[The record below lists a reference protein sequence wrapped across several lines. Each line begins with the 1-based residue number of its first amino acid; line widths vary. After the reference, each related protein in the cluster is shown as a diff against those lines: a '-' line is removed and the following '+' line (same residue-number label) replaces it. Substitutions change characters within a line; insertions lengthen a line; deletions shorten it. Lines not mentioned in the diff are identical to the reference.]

1 MTRGTE
7 DLIRGW
13 QSGLAATNVSALTPC
28 LSENLTLQ
36 TQETFSRQTRVLN
49 SLDATL
55 SRQRKSINSIQVCKH
70 VQTIVNLREHTQ
82 TDLCGLSAAQYRLKF
97 QLETLENYQSDLEV
111 ALAKIEEDTHE
122 LVRFVPMNVYYMM
135 VKKSCRHGPGAVQ
148 LDRNDRLFCFAES
161 MSAQLKDVCE
171 KIQDVSSM
179 FDEKTVRELSHR

>member
-1 MTRGTE
+1 M
-7 DLIRGW
+7 
-13 QSGLAATNVSALTPC
+13 
-28 LSENLTLQ
+28 
-36 TQETFSRQTRVLN
+36 
-49 SLDATL
+49 
-55 SRQRKSINSIQVCKH
+55 
-70 VQTIVNLREHTQ
+70 NLREHTQ